1 MDWQT
6 VMVPAGVV
14 AAALAAGFGVSESLV
29 RMDRAGIRRAL
40 RRRAAS
46 VHDEFLG
53 GSGPAAGRP
62 MSGRLG
68 SNRLVRRVV
77 ARVDE
82 AETGLSLCEIVVRG
96 TAAAAGLGAISL
108 LVSGSALGFVISA
121 VVVCAFAW
129 SWIGRKAARR
139 IERMRELLPAAF
151 GLLASSLSSG
161 LSLLQAIEYAARETP
176 EPLAREWRLVIDDV
190 GAGMALTEAMERL
203 RTRVP
208 LRELDSLVIA
218 LELQYRTGGNLCD
231 LLQRAAASLR
241 SAGELRRSL
250 RVQTSQA
257 RFSAKMVGLLPL
269 GLLAVLSLFS
279 GEYISGF
286 FSSTAGIVMFLV
298 ALAME
303 GLGYVLVQ
311 AVSRVEV

>member
-1 MDWQT
+1 MQKGSSGHNA
-6 VMVPAGVV
+6 VIGERKPNGLVG
-14 AAALAAGFGVSESLV
+14 SSSL
-29 RMDRAGIRRAL
+29 L
-40 RRRAAS
+40 RRVFAWI
-46 VHDEFLG
+46 E
-53 GSGPAAGRP
+53 
-62 MSGRLG
+62 
-68 SNRLVRRVV
+68 
-77 ARVDE
+77 E
-82 AETGLSLCEIVVRG
+82 AETGLSAREIIGRS
-96 TAAAAGLGAISL
+96 AAATLGIGAISL
-108 LVSGSALGFVISA
+108 IVSGSVLGVFISA
-121 VVVCAFAW
+121 VVVGAATW
-129 SWIGRKAARR
+129 SWIGRKAAGR
-139 IERMRELLPAAF
+139 IERMRELLPATF

-161 LSLLQAIEYAARETP
+161 LSLFQAIEYAAHETP
-176 EPLAREWRLVIDDV
+176 EPLARELRLVVDDV

-203 RTRVP
+203 RARVP
-208 LRELDSLVIA
+208 LRELDSLVVA

-231 LLQRAAASLR
+231 LLQRAAVSLR
-241 SAGELRRSL
+241 GAAGLRRAL

-303 GLGYVLVQ
+303 ALGYVLVQ